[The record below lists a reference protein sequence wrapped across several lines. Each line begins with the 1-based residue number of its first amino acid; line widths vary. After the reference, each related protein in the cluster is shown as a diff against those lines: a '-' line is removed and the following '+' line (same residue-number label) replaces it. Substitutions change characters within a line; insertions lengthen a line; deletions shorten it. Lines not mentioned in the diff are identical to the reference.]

1 MCMHQI
7 LLSPGVEAPA
17 DSFLETIPQ
26 GLSRVGNDA
35 KGAEK

>member
-1 MCMHQI
+1 MCLHRI
-7 LLSPGVEAPA
+7 LLSTGVEAQA

-26 GLSRVGNDA
+26 GLSKVGNGA